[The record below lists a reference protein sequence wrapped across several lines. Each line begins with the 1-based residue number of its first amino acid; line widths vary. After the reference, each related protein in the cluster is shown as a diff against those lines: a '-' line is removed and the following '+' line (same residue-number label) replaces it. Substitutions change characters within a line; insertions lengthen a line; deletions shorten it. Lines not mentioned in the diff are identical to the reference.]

1 MTWLRRLRR
10 RARALFSKRE
20 LDGELADE
28 MQLHIAL
35 ETEDLIRSGASPGEA
50 ARRAHVAF
58 GGVERHKEETRDARG
73 VRLIEDRV
81 RDLAYIVRS
90 LRRAPAFALAVIF
103 SLALG
108 IGANTTM
115 FTIINAV
122 LLRPLPY
129 PSAGELLGVKMTSAP
144 KGAVA
149 LEMDGTYEPY
159 YQDWARASRTVSSI
173 ALYVP
178 TNATIG
184 GDAAPEYV
192 SGTRAS
198 STLFGVLQTPPRLGR
213 LFTRDDEASNAPPVV
228 LLGDALW
235 RRHFA
240 ADSAIVGRTITV
252 NDKPM
257 TVIGVMPP
265 GFVFPLRAE
274 FWTPWQPA
282 TPGASARDL
291 FFVRVVARPRA
302 GTPLREVQRE
312 LSGLA
317 LATDRGL
324 PATVRGSQI
333 IVVPLHDEFFGSAR
347 PALRILFAAVLLLLL
362 IACANVANLAFAR
375 TIRRQQEFAV
385 RMTLGATRRTLV
397 WLVVA
402 ENVLLAC
409 AGGAAGLV
417 VSYWVT
423 VLFVRLSP
431 PSIARVANITPDAK
445 VVAFTAV
452 LAMASALLVGVG
464 PALRAARR
472 DPRTALGEGGAREG
486 AGRFAARVRRALVAG
501 QLAIAVVLLVG
512 AGLLVRSLARL
523 ASVDLGFR
531 PDHVLVVDLP
541 LPRTRYAGG
550 AQGRVLYDRLARRLS
565 GVPGVSDVAYGVP
578 PLQGFTSTHDVPA
591 SSGHPAVT
599 LAETDVG
606 ADYFETFGIR
616 IRQGRGITSS
626 DDSTSA
632 PVVVINAS
640 AARAFFP
647 PGAAVGQQLDAVK
660 IGERHPT
667 VVGVVADFPQEDVAI
682 AATPEAFHASAQDGG
697 SPFTISIRTS
707 GDAVSLTPFVRA
719 AVHDLDPLLALGG
732 VTTMDKVVASSTA
745 PARFASLLLGAFA
758 ALAVILAALG
768 LYGVISY
775 GVEQRSREL
784 GIRAALGA
792 TGPMLMRLVAGE
804 MVWVVGLGLCA
815 GFGGAWVLSRLTR
828 SLLYGTTAHDPLTFV
843 LVPVV
848 LLVPAAIATIVP
860 ARRAMR
866 VNPLEVIRAE

>member
-1 MTWLRRLRR
+1 MNWIHRLRR
-10 RARALFSKRE
+10 RVRALFSKPDVE
-20 LDGELADE
+20 SE
-28 MQLHIAL
+28 MSEEMRLHLEL
-35 ETEDLIRSGASPGEA
+35 ETEELVRAGFARDEA
-50 ARRAHVAF
+50 ARRAHIAF

-73 VRLIEDRV
+73 VRLIEDAA
-81 RDLAYIVRS
+81 RDIAYILRT
-90 LRRAPAFALAVIF
+90 LRRAPTFALAVVL

-108 IGANTTM
+108 IGANSTM

-129 PSAGELLGVKMTSAP
+129 PNAGELFGVKMTSAP
-144 KGAVA
+144 KGVAA

-159 YQDWARASRTVSSI
+159 YRDWARASRTVSAI

-184 GDAAPEYV
+184 GDAAPEYI

-198 STLFGVLQTPPRLGR
+198 STLFRVLQTPPRLGR
-213 LFTRDDEASNAPPVV
+213 LFTRDDEASSAPPVV

-265 GFVFPLRAE
+265 GFAFPLRAE
-274 FWTPWQPA
+274 FWTPWQAA
-282 TPGASARDL
+282 TPGASARDF
-291 FFVRVVARPRA
+291 FFVRVVARPRP
-302 GTPLREVQRE
+302 GTPIGLVQRE
-312 LSGLA
+312 FSELA
-317 LATDRGL
+317 LRTERGL
-324 PATVRGSQI
+324 PAFIRGSRFL
-333 IVVPLHDEFFGSAR
+333 VVPLHDEFFGSAR

-375 TIRRQQEFAV
+375 TIRRQREFAV

-402 ENVLLAC
+402 ENALLAS
-409 AGGAAGLV
+409 AGGAVGLV

-423 VLFVRLSP
+423 ALFVRLSP
-431 PSIARVANITPDAK
+431 PSIARVSSITPDGK

-452 LAMASALLVGVG
+452 LALGTALLVGIG

-486 AGRFAARVRRALVAG
+486 AGRFAVRMRCALVAG
-501 QLAIAVVLLVG
+501 QLATAVVLLVG

-541 LPRTRYAGG
+541 LPRARYPGG
-550 AQGRVLYDRLARRLS
+550 AQARALYDRLARRLS

-578 PLQGFTSTHDVPA
+578 PLQGFTSTRDVPA
-591 SSGHPAVT
+591 SSGHPAAT

-616 IRQGRGITSS
+616 ILQGRGITSS

-647 PGAAVGQQLDAVK
+647 PGAAVGQQFDEVK

-697 SPFTISIRTS
+697 SPFTISVRTS
-707 GDAVSLTPFVRA
+707 GDAVALTAFVRA
-719 AVHDLDPLLALGG
+719 AVHELDPALALGS
-732 VTTMDKVVASSTA
+732 VTTMEKVVASSTA

-758 ALAVILAALG
+758 ALAVILATLG

-804 MVWVVGLGLCA
+804 MLWVIGLGLSIGLA
-815 GFGGAWVLSRLTR
+815 GAWMLARLTQA
-828 SLLYGTTAHDPLTFV
+828 LLFGTTVHDPLTFV
-843 LVPVV
+843 LVPVA
-848 LLVPAAIATIVP
+848 LLIPAVIATLVP
-860 ARRAMR
+860 ARRATR
-866 VNPLEVIRAE
+866 VNPLDVIQAE